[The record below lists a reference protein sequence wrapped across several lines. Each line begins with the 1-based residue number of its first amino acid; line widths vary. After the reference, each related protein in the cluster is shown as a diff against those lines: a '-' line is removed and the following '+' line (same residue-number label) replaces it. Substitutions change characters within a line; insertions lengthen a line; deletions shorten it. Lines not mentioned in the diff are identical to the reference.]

1 MPLHGFVGWILFDEV
16 VVGERSMDEM
26 GLKTLMQRAL
36 MLACR
41 AEGDTSPNPM
51 VGAIVVR
58 GDEVVGEGW
67 HRRAGG
73 PHAEVHA
80 LRAAGDAAR
89 GATMLVT
96 LEPCCHHGK
105 TPPCTDAIIA
115 AGIAKVYYASTDT
128 NPQVKG
134 QGHRLLEEAGIEVQ
148 RGLCEAEARH
158 LNRAFFHFI
167 TQKMPYVT
175 AKYAMSL
182 DGCIA
187 SNTGSSQWITQ
198 PEARSLGHKLRD
210 ISDAIMVGTSTVL
223 RDNPRLTARL
233 PEGQGRHPIRVV
245 LDASGRIPLDARLFE
260 QGLPGETWVVTGA
273 EVSDAYRDTLLARD
287 VEVIQAELTQDGHIA
302 LKPLL
307 RQLAQR
313 NIMTMMVEGG
323 PTLLGSFF
331 DEDLI
336 QEVWAFVGAK
346 LIGGAA
352 APSPFGGRGRNEVAD
367 AAPVSIYELKQVEG
381 DVLMKAIVQT
391 HFG

>member
-1 MPLHGFVGWILFDEV
+1 
-16 VVGERSMDEM
+16 MDEL
-26 GLKTLMQRAL
+26 GLKSLMQRAL
-36 MLACR
+36 MLASR

-51 VGAIVVR
+51 VGAIVLQ
-58 GDEVVGEGW
+58 GEHVVGEGW

-80 LRAAGDAAR
+80 LKAAGEEAR
-89 GATMLVT
+89 GGTMLVT
-96 LEPCCHHGK
+96 LEPCCHHGR
-105 TPPCTDAIIA
+105 TPPCTDAIIK
-115 AGIAKVYYASTDT
+115 AGIRKVYYASTDT

-134 QGHRLLEEAGIEVQ
+134 EGHRLLEEAGIEVH

-167 TQKMPYVT
+167 TQKLPYVT

-187 SNTGSSQWITQ
+187 SASGTSQWITQ
-198 PEARSLGHKLRD
+198 PEARALGHKLRD

-223 RDNPRLTARL
+223 RDNPSLTARL

-245 LDASGRIPLDARLFE
+245 LDAMGRIPLDANLF
-260 QGLPGETWVVTGA
+260 QISLPGTTWVVTGPDIA
-273 EVSDAYRDTLLARD
+273 DAYRDTLLSSE
-287 VEVIQAELTQDGHIA
+287 VEVIQTDLNKEGRIA
-302 LKPLL
+302 LRPLL
-307 RQLAQR
+307 EKLAAR

-346 LIGGAA
+346 LIGGEA
-352 APSPFGGRGRNEVAD
+352 APSPFGGRGRNDIAE
-367 AAPVSIYELKQVEG
+367 AAPVSIYDVVQVEG
-381 DVLMKAIVQT
+381 DILMKALVQT